1 MPVDPKEVE
10 ARVSVSQSQDRVR
23 GMMFNEL
30 MVLVDKE
37 LGSAALAQVRAVLP
51 ANTKYRD
58 LVSYPISDFLKLM
71 FAAADLLE
79 PKLGSVDLAIR
90 ACGAATVDAFA
101 RTPAGRVFFG
111 VLSLAGPARL
121 LSQAQ
126 IGYTTVVTYGQ
137 RFYEETS
144 ETSGVITMNGDMQP
158 LAYHEGVLE
167 AVLRNVG
174 YDATV
179 RGTSKGVLDS
189 EYAIEWRKKAA

>member
-10 ARVSVSQSQDRVR
+10 ARVAVSQSQDRVR

-30 MVLVDKE
+30 MVLVDKQ
-37 LGSAALAQVRAVLP
+37 LGSEALAKVRAVLP
-51 ANTKYRD
+51 ADTKYRD
-58 LVSYPISDFLKLM
+58 LVSYPIADFLKLM

-79 PKLGSVDLAIR
+79 PKMGSVEIAIR

-121 LSQAQ
+121 MSQAQ

-137 RFYEETS
+137 RTYEEKSATS
-144 ETSGVITMNGDMQP
+144 CVITMTGDMQP

-179 RGTSKGVLDS
+179 RGTSKSVLES
-189 EYAIEWRKKAA
+189 AYAIEWQKKAA

>member
-1 MPVDPKEVE
+1 MPVDPSEVA
-10 ARVSVSQSQDRVR
+10 ARVAVCESTDRVR

-30 MVLVDKE
+30 LALVNRE
-37 LGSAALAQVRAVLP
+37 LGAGAVTRVRAVLP
-51 ANTKYRD
+51 PDAKYRD
-58 LVSYPISDFLKLM
+58 IVSYPIADFLKLM

-79 PKLGSVDLAIR
+79 PKLGSVELAIR

-111 VLSLAGPARL
+111 VVSLAGPARL

-126 IGYTTVVTYGQ
+126 TGYTTVVTYGS
-137 RFYEETS
+137 RSYTPKTDS
-144 ETSGVITMNGDMQP
+144 SGSIVMNDDMQP
-158 LAYHEGVLE
+158 VAYHEGVLE

-179 RGTSKGVLDS
+179 RGKAIDVKTA
-189 EYAIEWRKKAA
+189 EYSLEWKKQAA